1 MLASTNN
8 PPNYFKKGREKK
20 NKNKKPIL
28 LPRSDRVEAARL
40 VLRRERVKALI
51 NLFFQGPLLT
61 YYIYIAYHI

>member
-20 NKNKKPIL
+20 KKKPIL
-28 LPRSDRVEAARL
+28 LPGSDRVEAARL